1 MIDLKNNKMKNLTIL
16 ILAVITIAAC
26 QPAVDYKAVRK
37 EVMDVHDKVMVYTEQ
52 GMTKKMKLDT
62 LITKLDSL
70 YQLKLLTDTLA
81 EKQVM
86 FDLRNK
92 LSNADEEMDAWMHG
106 FQPEID
112 GKSNEEAVSY
122 FKSEKLKIQAL
133 DSLYQKVLTESDKYL
148 DKFRNK

>member
-52 GMTKKMKLDT
+52 GMTRKMKLDT

-70 YQLKLLTDTLA
+70 YQLKLLTDTLV

-86 FDLRNK
+86 DDLRKK
-92 LSNADEEMDAWMHG
+92 LSHADEEMDSWMHG
-106 FQPEID
+106 FQPDID
-112 GKSNEEAVSY
+112 GKSNEEAISY

-133 DSLYQKVLTESDKYL
+133 DTLYQKVLTESDKYL
-148 DKFRNK
+148 DKFRN

>member
-1 MIDLKNNKMKNLTIL
+1 MKNLTIL

-86 FDLRNK
+86 DDLRKK

>member
-1 MIDLKNNKMKNLTIL
+1 MKNLTIL
-16 ILAVITIAAC
+16 ILAVITIASC

-86 FDLRNK
+86 VDLRNK